1 MADKRKQE
9 NLAGPSKTKIHKAKK
24 TTNNDQAEKEQEK
37 PKVLDCTD
45 MPESEIL
52 ATFAGY
58 RQELHEIFLKH
69 KDQLEEQWMVNKELV
84 YYTDVAHL
92 FNEDQKMAMMQVLEN
107 EFVPIELNG
116 KVMVLLGKKTCSK
129 LNLTYVSILQYTE
142 FFTSTL
148 LMEWIIRI
156 FMKRYKFT
164 TRQDALK
171 LIKKQENEVLEY
183 IARDW

>member
-1 MADKRKQE
+1 
-9 NLAGPSKTKIHKAKK
+9 
-24 TTNNDQAEKEQEK
+24 
-37 PKVLDCTD
+37 

-52 ATFAGY
+52 ATFADY

-69 KDQLEEQWMVNKELV
+69 KDELEEQWMANKELV
-84 YYTDVAHL
+84 DYTDVGHL

-116 KVMVLLGKKTCSK
+116 KVMVLLWKKK
-129 LNLTYVSILQYTE
+129 HYQNYNLTYVSILQYTE

-164 TRQDALK
+164 TRQEALK
-171 LIKKQENEVLEY
+171 LIRKQEEEVLEY

>member
-1 MADKRKQE
+1 MAE
-9 NLAGPSKTKIHKAKK
+9 NGRQTEAGRLGRAEQNKK
-24 TTNNDQAEKEQEK
+24 PQATNNDQDEKEEEK
-37 PKVLDCTD
+37 PKVLNCTD

-52 ATFAGY
+52 ATFADY

-69 KDQLEEQWMVNKELV
+69 KDELEEQWMANKELV
-84 YYTDVAHL
+84 DYTDVGHL

-116 KVMVLLGKKTCSK
+116 K
-129 LNLTYVSILQYTE
+129 YTE
-142 FFTSTL
+142 FFTSIL

-164 TRQDALK
+164 TRQEALK
-171 LIKKQENEVLEY
+171 LIRKQEEEVLEY